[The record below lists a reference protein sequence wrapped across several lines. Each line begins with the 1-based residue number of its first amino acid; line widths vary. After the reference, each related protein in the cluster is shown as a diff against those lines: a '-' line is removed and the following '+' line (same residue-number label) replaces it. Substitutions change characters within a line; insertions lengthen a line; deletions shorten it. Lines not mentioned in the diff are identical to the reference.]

1 MKKAKDAS
9 QNSLLKAA
17 REQQKWTQ
25 EEVAEKIGTT
35 SVTISRWESGVIF
48 PSRVYRKKLC
58 DLFDKSLEEL
68 GLMQEDDEIPPRPS
82 IIFPFNE
89 PLLEPEEMYGRNRE
103 SSTLITR
110 TLRKASTS
118 IVGRRR
124 IGKTWLVQYL
134 RLVAPKVLGTTHF
147 HIGYLDATTPR
158 CRTVEGFSIEALTKL
173 GLPTPRI
180 ANGLAS
186 LDEGLQ
192 ELIAKKHVPIL
203 CIDEFEAFSRNRQE
217 FNVEF
222 FQGLRAMTHTSD
234 LVLIVISKKPLYLVV
249 GAEGE
254 TSGFSNIF
262 EQITLQPF
270 NARVAEQFIRDK
282 SIKAGFTQIEAE
294 YLWEYGKEDEYQWS
308 PIRLQLAG
316 KILLE
321 EQDRARHTEHF
332 RQLFEQRFAEIYQGL
347 V

>member
-1 MKKAKDAS
+1 LKKAKDAS
-9 QNSLLKAA
+9 QNSLLRAA
-17 REQQKWTQ
+17 REHQKWTQ

-35 SVTISRWESGVIF
+35 SVTISRWENGVIF
-48 PSRVYRKKLC
+48 PSRSYRKKLC
-58 DLFDKSLEEL
+58 ELYGKSLEEL
-68 GLMQEDDEIPPRPS
+68 GLSQEDDDEPARPS
-82 IIFPFNE
+82 TIFPFNE
-89 PLLEPEEMYGRNRE
+89 PLLEPEEMYGRERE
-103 SSTLITR
+103 RTTLITR

-134 RLVAPKVLGTTHF
+134 RLVAPKVLGTHF

-173 GLPTPRI
+173 GLPIP
-180 ANGLAS
+180 AVPNGLTS
-186 LDEGLQ
+186 LDDGLQ
-192 ELIAKKHVPIL
+192 EFTAKKHVPIL
-203 CIDEFEAFSRNRQE
+203 CVDEFEAFSKNKQE

-234 LVLIVISKKPLYLVV
+234 LVLIAISKKPLYRVV
-249 GAEGE
+249 GADGE

-270 NARVAEQFIRDK
+270 DARVTEQFIRDK
-282 SIKAGFTQIEAE
+282 SSKAGFTEREAE
-294 YLWEYGKEDEYQWS
+294 YLWEYGKEDENFWS

-321 EQDRARHTEHF
+321 EQDQVKHSQDF
-332 RQLFEQRFAEIYQGL
+332 RRLFEQRFEEIYQGL